1 MIRVNLTGAPKKKAG
16 GRKGFSLQLPA
27 NALPVLW
34 VVIILG
40 TAFYGY
46 TWYSGLTS
54 ETEELAT
61 RIASAQGQLAQLQSV
76 IDEDA
81 AFEARRE
88 ELANRIMTIEGLQR
102 DQVSPVVLLDRLSE
116 AITPTEY
123 VWLQQVQQ
131 NDTVVTMA
139 GVGTSVNAIAD
150 FVSSLEETGYFSN
163 INLVNAQDTAGTF
176 SFQMSCEFLP
186 PPLAVEEVED
196 GEAEGAGEG
205 DDPEPD
211 TNQ

>member
-1 MIRVNLTGAPKKKAG
+1 MIRVNLSGASKKAG
-16 GRKGFSLQLPA
+16 GRKGLSIQLPA

-34 VVIILG
+34 VAIILG

-46 TWYSGLTS
+46 TWYSGLSS
-54 ETEELAT
+54 ETADLAM
-61 RIASAQGQLAQLQSV
+61 RISSAEGQLAQLQSV

-88 ELANRIMTIEGLQR
+88 EMANRIMTIEGLQR
-102 DQVSPVVLLDRLSE
+102 DQVSPVLLLDRLSE

-123 VWLQQVQQ
+123 VWLEQLQQ
-131 NDTVVTMA
+131 NDTVITMA
-139 GVGTSVNAIAD
+139 GVGTSVIAIAD
-150 FVSSLEETGYFSN
+150 FVTSLEDTGYFGN

-186 PPLAVEEVED
+186 PPVTVEEAEP
-196 GEAEGAGEG
+196 GESGDAGEG
-205 DDPEPD
+205 ENPESES
-211 TNQ
+211 N

>member
-1 MIRVNLTGAPKKKAG
+1 MIRVNLSGAPKKAA
-16 GRKGFSLQLPA
+16 GRKGLSIQLPA

-40 TAFYGY
+40 TALYGY
-46 TWYSGLTS
+46 TWYSGLSS
-54 ETEELAT
+54 ETADLAI
-61 RIASAQGQLAQLQSV
+61 RIASAEGQLAQLQSV

-123 VWLQQVQQ
+123 VWLEQVQQ
-131 NDTVVTMA
+131 NDTVITMA

-150 FVSSLEETGYFSN
+150 FVSSLEDTGYFGN
-163 INLVNAQDTAGTF
+163 IILVNAQDTAGTF
-176 SFQMSCEFLP
+176 TFQMSCDFLP
-186 PPLAVEEVED
+186 PLLTVEEAVVE
-196 GEAEGAGEG
+196 ESEGAGEG
-205 DDPEPD
+205 ENPEPES
-211 TNQ
+211 N

>member
-1 MIRVNLTGAPKKKAG
+1 MIRVNLSGAPKKAA
-16 GRKGFSLQLPA
+16 GRKGLSIQLPA

-40 TAFYGY
+40 TALYGY
-46 TWYSGLTS
+46 TWYSGLSS
-54 ETEELAT
+54 ETADLAI
-61 RIASAQGQLAQLQSV
+61 RIASAEGQLAQLQSV

-123 VWLQQVQQ
+123 VWLEQVQK
-131 NDTVVTMA
+131 NDTVITMA

-150 FVSSLEETGYFSN
+150 FVSSLEDTGYFDN

-176 SFQMSCEFLP
+176 TFQMSCDFLP
-186 PPLAVEEVED
+186 PLLTVEEAVVE
-196 GEAEGAGEG
+196 ESEGAGEG
-205 DDPEPD
+205 ENPEPESD
-211 TNQ
+211 